1 MPFCVGLKEDV
12 LAGQEWGFVLSV
24 LGGTIRDLRTLVYQE
39 EDYLQKAQNGTLQE
53 GAKKLAQNWFFTEE
67 VSTPLALQHLKH
79 PFVYKGSV
87 EINGAKIS
95 PLTNSFFR
103 GHY

>member
-1 MPFCVGLKEDV
+1 M
-12 LAGQEWGFVLSV
+12 

-39 EDYLQKAQNGTLQE
+39 EDYLQKAQDGTLQE

-79 PFVYKGSV
+79 PFVYRGSV

-95 PLTNSFFR
+95 PLTTSFFR